1 MNENKICCNT
11 FTNSLDGILLQLA
24 LERFKFEIVLQSIED
39 SIFIL
44 HHGKDVMK
52 IYLNNK
58 YFFTNIFNFI
68 SILKLNERIRTIRNE
83 IDFTCSKFL
92 GIIKLKKHVQ
102 GNVEVQNEQPNGNCV
117 VRMVRNDINP
127 QINHTFDFSQLCIH
141 RSK

>member
-52 IYLNNK
+52 IHLNNK

-68 SILKLNERIRTIRNE
+68 SI
-83 IDFTCSKFL
+83 
-92 GIIKLKKHVQ
+92 
-102 GNVEVQNEQPNGNCV
+102 
-117 VRMVRNDINP
+117 
-127 QINHTFDFSQLCIH
+127 
-141 RSK
+141 